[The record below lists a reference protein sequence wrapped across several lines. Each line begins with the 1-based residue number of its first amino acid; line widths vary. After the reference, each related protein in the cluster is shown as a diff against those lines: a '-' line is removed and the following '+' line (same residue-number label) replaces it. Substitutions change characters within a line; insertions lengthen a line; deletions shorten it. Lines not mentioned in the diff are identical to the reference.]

1 MTFENGPKIL
11 VRQATE
17 EDWTLEEEVVY
28 QGRVDRFVVP
38 KGTVTDFASVPRVFA
53 WLVPSYWVFT
63 AAAVLHDHLVRVE
76 RPAGRISAVDADGL
90 FRRAMRE
97 LGVPFLVRWFMWA
110 AVRLGSLTDADGR
123 PLDGFLDRKR
133 LIDGDPLQARRRR
146 ALHLP
151 LCPSALLPRPLWLLL
166 AVSAGLTLHNY
177 ARCRRPSFTRW
188 RRRASSCP
196 SSRRA
201 RSSGWRASRP
211 TVRATTCCWSG
222 RPPSS

>member
-1 MTFENGPKIL
+1 MTFVNGPKIL

-38 KGTVTDFASVPRVFA
+38 KGTLTDFASVPRVFA
-53 WLVPSYWVFT
+53 WLVPSYGVFT

-123 PLDGFLDRKR
+123 PGWVRDLPRVALVTLLALPVVLLPTLAIVVGLAVFAVLEYAAYG
-133 LIDGDPLQARRRR
+133 LLLVARRI
-146 ALHLP
+146 
-151 LCPSALLPRPLWLLL
+151 
-166 AVSAGLTLHNY
+166 
-177 ARCRRPSFTRW
+177 RPSDRQVN
-188 RRRASSCP
+188 
-196 SSRRA
+196 
-201 RSSGWRASRP
+201 RP
-211 TVRATTCCWSG
+211 HPDLTT
-222 RPPSS
+222 